1 MRVAAAP
8 QCSAERSA
16 AAEAQPRR
24 GGGFSPGI
32 RAVGGGGGGAKMAPV
47 RLCRRLPAPRDPPL
61 RCGSA
66 GPGGGTR
73 GAARGDGQLRAV
85 GVPPTRGLSSRDPP
99 LPSREAPRGSAPP
112 PHNAGSSHPLAE
124 ALVPGAVIC

>member
-32 RAVGGGGGGAKMAPV
+32 RAVGGGGGAKMAPV

-73 GAARGDGQLRAV
+73 GAARWDGQLRAV

-99 LPSREAPRGSAPP
+99 LPSREAPRDSAPP